1 MKKILAF
8 LMAVTTCFCAFTAC
22 GNTDDSSEKDKSN
35 KSSSE
40 DSDKSS
46 KKNKDDKDNND
57 SENEVYLAAFQKLID
72 AAAAEDVTATVR
84 ATLPDT
90 TMNAIENTDSMDAI
104 SDAMGSLAGYGFD
117 NITSVEIV
125 TVDECDADVVEKL
138 EKLYSV
144 YSNMFLIMDENDIS
158 YNDVMNGNIDEDKA
172 MLIMD
177 AATQL
182 TQINN
187 FDSLDVDLS
196 VEFEEAKMVTFSYNN
211 MEEKAVVYKV
221 AGEDWKVD
229 TIGIDAIGY

>member
-72 AAAAEDVTATVR
+72 AAAAEDITATMR
-84 ATLPDT
+84 ATLPDI
-90 TMNAIENTDSMDAI
+90 TMDAIENTGSMDAI
-104 SDAMGSLAGYGFD
+104 SSAFGNLSGFEYD
-117 NITSVEIV
+117 KIKSIEIV
-125 TVDECDADVVEKL
+125 AVDECDADVVEKL

-158 YNDVMNGNIDEDKA
+158 YNDAINNNVDEDKA
-172 MLIMD
+172 TLIMD
-177 AATQL
+177 AANQL
-182 TQINN
+182 AQIKN
-187 FDSLDVDLS
+187 FESLDVDIS
-196 VEFEEAKMVTFSYNN
+196 IEFEEAKMVTFGYNN
-211 MEEKAVVYKV
+211 TEEKAVVYKV

>member
-72 AAAAEDVTATVR
+72 AAAAEDVTATMR

>member
-22 GNTDDSSEKDKSN
+22 GNKDGSSSEKDKSN

-72 AAAAEDVTATVR
+72 AAAAEDVTATMR

-125 TVDECDADVVEKL
+125 TV
-138 EKLYSV
+138 
-144 YSNMFLIMDENDIS
+144 DENDIS

>member
-46 KKNKDDKDNND
+46 KKNKEDKDNND

-72 AAAAEDVTATVR
+72 AAAAEDVTATMR
-84 ATLPDT
+84 ATLPDM
-90 TMNAIENTDSMDAI
+90 TMDAIENTDSMDAI

>member
-1 MKKILAF
+1 MKQILAF

-46 KKNKDDKDNND
+46 KKNKEDKDNND

-72 AAAAEDVTATVR
+72 AAAAEDVTATMR

-90 TMNAIENTDSMDAI
+90 TMDAIENTDSMDAI

>member
-72 AAAAEDVTATVR
+72 AAAAEDVTATMR

-177 AATQL
+177 AATQF

>member
-72 AAAAEDVTATVR
+72 AAAAEDVTATMR

-90 TMNAIENTDSMDAI
+90 TMDAIENTDSMDAI

>member
-72 AAAAEDVTATVR
+72 AAAAEDVTATMR

-158 YNDVMNGNIDEDKA
+158 YNDVMNSNIDEDKA

>member
-22 GNTDDSSEKDKSN
+22 GDTDDSSEKDKSN

-40 DSDKSS
+40 DSDESG
-46 KKNKDDKDNND
+46 KKNKDNKDD
-57 SENEVYLAAFQKLID
+57 DESENEVYLAAFQKLID
-72 AAAAEDVTATVR
+72 AAAAEDVTATMR
-84 ATLPDT
+84 ATLPDM
-90 TMNAIENTDSMDAI
+90 TMDAIENTDSMDAI

-117 NITSVEIV
+117 NITSPEIAA
-125 TVDECDADVVEKL
+125 VDECDADVVEKL

-144 YSNMFLIMDENDIS
+144 YSNMFFIMDENDIS
-158 YNDVMNGNIDEDKA
+158 YNDVMSGNIDEDKA
-172 MLIMD
+172 TLIMD

-182 TQINN
+182 AQIDN
-187 FDSLDVDLS
+187 FDSLDIDIS

-211 MEEKAVVYKV
+211 VEEKAVVYKV

-229 TIGIDAIGY
+229 SIGIEAIGY

>member
-22 GNTDDSSEKDKSN
+22 GDTDGSSEKDKSN

-40 DSDKSS
+40 DSDKSG
-46 KKNKDDKDNND
+46 KEDKDDE
-57 SENEVYLAAFQKLID
+57 SENEIYLAAFQKLID
-72 AAAAEDVTATVR
+72 AAAAEDVTATMR
-84 ATLPDT
+84 ATLPDMT
-90 TMNAIENTDSMDAI
+90 IDAIENTDSMDAI

-117 NITSVEIV
+117 NITSLEIAA
-125 TVDECDADVVEKL
+125 VDECDADVIGKL

-144 YSNMFLIMDENDIS
+144 YSNMFFIMEENDIS

-182 TQINN
+182 AQIDS
-187 FDSLDVDLS
+187 FDSLDVDIS

-211 MEEKAVVYKV
+211 VEEKAVVYKV

-229 TIGIDAIGY
+229 SIGIEAIGY